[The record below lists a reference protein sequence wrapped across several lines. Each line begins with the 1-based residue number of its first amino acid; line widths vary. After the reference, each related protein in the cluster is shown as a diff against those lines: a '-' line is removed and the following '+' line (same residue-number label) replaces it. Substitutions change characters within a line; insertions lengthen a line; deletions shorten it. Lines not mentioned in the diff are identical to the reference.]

1 MPNMEKPWGERQL
14 YTKICYCEIN
24 PANIYLL
31 IVNNRNTRKTCDICS
46 KVKNKNTSM
55 VQKKVREHKR
65 IE

>member
-1 MPNMEKPWGERQL
+1 MSNMEKPWGECQL
-14 YTKICYCEIN
+14 YTKIYYCEIN

-55 VQKKVREHKR
+55 V
-65 IE
+65 